1 MNKIFIA
8 AGVKV
13 DDYWPFIFSKLAKE
27 LNLEELIGFGNV
39 ETNFP
44 EIQNKNIASQ
54 EISEN
59 DKIKNDASKESE
71 EDLGFGLFD

>member
-1 MNKIFIA
+1 MNKIFNA

-27 LNLEELIGFGNV
+27 FNLEELIGFGKI
-39 ETNFP
+39 EKTLP
-44 EIQNKNIASQ
+44 EIQNKNIVSR

-59 DKIKNDASKESE
+59 DKIKSDVSKESE